1 MKILAICGRLI
12 LFFIYMGIVA
22 ISIIPMAIFAFI
34 TTLTTKNKERG
45 DVNENY

>member
-34 TTLTTKNKERG
+34 LTTKNKERG

>member
-34 TTLTTKNKERG
+34 TTKNKERG

>member
-34 TTLTTKNKERG
+34 KNCQENPAASSG
-45 DVNENY
+45 DELVK